1 MFCSGVQ
8 SVVGQ
13 PPHQKESE
21 LKRRSS
27 SSSLAQDIQISHKRR
42 CDSKNIPSL
51 DELAFPL
58 GSKPETVASIAD
70 KRDKSVSDPTK
81 KV

>member
-1 MFCSGVQ
+1 VQ
-8 SVVGQ
+8 SVVGS
-13 PPHQKESE
+13 PPHQKENE

-42 CDSKNIPSL
+42 CESENIPSL
-51 DELAFPL
+51 DDLTNPL
-58 GSKPETVASIAD
+58 GSKPESLARNGNN
-70 KRDKSVSDPTK
+70 RDKPVSDPTK